1 MNKPSILIIEDDKAV
16 KNLIATTLEMHD
28 YHYIWADK
36 GEQGILSAASQRP
49 DIILLDLGLPDMDGV
64 DVILKIRS
72 WTNTPII
79 VISARSEDSD
89 KIAALDAGADDYLT
103 KPFFRGRAFGQTPLH
118 PETVKLYAVPG
129 GSTDLPVCQ
138 RRADH

>member
-28 YHYIWADK
+28 YHYTWADK
-36 GEQGILSAASQRP
+36 GEQGILTAASQRP

-72 WTNTPII
+72 WTNTPHHCHQRQKRGQRQD
-79 VISARSEDSD
+79 SCPGCRSRRLSD
-89 KIAALDAGADDYLT
+89 QAV
-103 KPFFRGRAFGQTPLH
+103 FRG
-118 PETVKLYAVPG
+118 
-129 GSTDLPVCQ
+129 
-138 RRADH
+138 